1 MTAQN
6 ERPVNWIEDHL
17 NRYLETD
24 GEDGHIFS
32 GVPTLLLTTTGR
44 KTGQP
49 YTTPLIYGQDG
60 DCYLLVALRAELQ
73 PIRAGTATWSFS
85 PMWRYRLKPIVFRF
99 ARDPQPLRRK
109 VLSGS

>member
-60 DCYLLVALRAELQ
+60 DCYLLVPPGRSSNQSGL
-73 PIRAGTATWSFS
+73 
-85 PMWRYRLKPIVFRF
+85 V
-99 ARDPQPLRRK
+99 PQPGHPARC
-109 VLSGS
+109 GDTG